1 MNTYSHVMPEM
12 GGATARAMDAALEA
26 ETALGELP
34 HLVPLEPETTSGR
47 VPAADGGLL
56 EKEAAEN

>member
-26 ETALGELP
+26 ETADGEP
-34 HLVPLEPETTSGR
+34 PNLVPLEAGKKVGR
-47 VPAADGGLL
+47 ASVDAHGGS
-56 EKEAAEN
+56 EEAAGG